1 MASIF
6 LRYLCLM
13 LVLSLGSLYFY
24 AASVDIKVFKS
35 PTGGFLEFLQIWSG
49 IMAFAAMTVSLLLS
63 TKLRLLNN
71 FFGGLDKSYWLH
83 KINGYFIAILVLI
96 HFTKVSGTF
105 EKNELSL
112 STLHREATNLGN
124 LLFWMIIILI
134 AATIIKKI
142 GKKTVLPYG
151 AWKVSHKLFIVVYL
165 GVSFHFLAINKP
177 YAGGSSIDN
186 FVIITAFFGL
196 VSLFYRGFSAMSYF
210 DYKISEIE
218 SNDEVTKLVIS
229 PDGRKKLT
237 PKPGQFAFLSFP
249 KVAGKKEK
257 HPFTIAK
264 SDADGSLTF
273 YIKSAGDFTSSLDE
287 HLNQDAK
294 VRVEGPH
301 GKFFFAKKSGR
312 PSLWIAG
319 GIGITPFIAF
329 ASSNHTQTM
338 QSSLLYVVKSR
349 NQALEVDTFSK
360 LAEANKEFN
369 FNVIAT
375 SEEGRPTGST
385 ISSLIPADCKEVDI
399 YFCGPTSLRKSIV
412 EHLRAANIKINKM
425 KYEVFAFR

>member
-1 MASIF
+1 MTSIF
-6 LRYLCLM
+6 LRYVCLM

-24 AASVDIKVFKS
+24 AASVDITVFKS

-49 IMAFAAMTVSLLLS
+49 IMAFVAMTVSLLLS
-63 TKLRLLNN
+63 TKLRLINN
-71 FFGGLDKSYWLH
+71 VFGGLDKSYWIH
-83 KINGYFIAILVLI
+83 KLNGYFIALLVLI

-105 EKNELSL
+105 EKNELFV

-124 LLFWMIIILI
+124 ILFWMIIILI
-134 AATIIKKI
+134 AATIVKKI
-142 GKKTVLPYG
+142 GKKTLLSYG
-151 AWKVSHKLFIVVYL
+151 AWKISHKLFIAVYL

-186 FVIITAFFGL
+186 FMIITAIVGL
-196 VSLFYRGFSAMSYF
+196 VSLFYRGFSLIHYF

-218 SNDEVTKLVIS
+218 SNNEVTKLVIS
-229 PDGRKKLT
+229 PVGRKKLT

-249 KVAGKKEK
+249 KVSSKKER

-264 SDADGSLTF
+264 SDVDGSLTF

-287 HLNQDAK
+287 HLNRDAK

-301 GKFFFAKKSGR
+301 GKFALAKKSGR
-312 PSLWIAG
+312 RSLWIAG

-329 ASSNHTQTM
+329 ASSNDTQTM

-349 NQALEVDTFSK
+349 DQALEVQTFTK

-375 SEEGRPTGST
+375 SEDGRPTGNT
-385 ISSLIPADCKEVDI
+385 ISSLIPADCNEVDV
-399 YFCGPTSLRKSIV
+399 YFCGPTSLRKSVV
-412 EHLRAANIKINKM
+412 EHLRASNIKINKM

>member
-6 LRYLCLM
+6 FRYVCLM
-13 LVLSLGSLYFY
+13 LLLSLGSLYFY

-49 IMAFAAMTVSLLLS
+49 IMAFVAMTVSLLLS
-63 TKLRLLNN
+63 TKLRLINN
-71 FFGGLDKSYWLH
+71 VFGGLDKSYWIH
-83 KINGYFIAILVLI
+83 KLNGYFIALLVLI

-105 EKNELSL
+105 EKNELFL

-124 LLFWMIIILI
+124 ILFWMIIILI
-134 AATIIKKI
+134 AATIVKKI
-142 GKKTVLPYG
+142 GKKTLLSYG
-151 AWKVSHKLFIVVYL
+151 AWKISHKLFIAVYL

-186 FVIITAFFGL
+186 FMIITAIVGL
-196 VSLFYRGFSAMSYF
+196 VSLFYRGFSTINYF

-218 SNDEVTKLVIS
+218 TNSEVTKLVIS
-229 PDGRKKLT
+229 PVGRKKLT
-237 PKPGQFAFLSFP
+237 HKPGQFAFLSFP
-249 KVAGKKEK
+249 KVASKKER

-264 SDADGSLTF
+264 SDVDGSLTF
-273 YIKSAGDFTSSLDE
+273 YIKSAGDFTSSLDA
-287 HLNQDAK
+287 HLNRDAK

-301 GKFFFAKKSGR
+301 GKFALAKKSGR
-312 PSLWIAG
+312 RSLWIAG

-329 ASSNHTQTM
+329 ASSNDTQTM

-349 NQALEVDTFSK
+349 DQALEVQTFTK

-375 SEEGRPTGST
+375 SEDGRPTGNT
-385 ISSLIPADCKEVDI
+385 ISSLIPADCNEVDV
-399 YFCGPTSLRKSIV
+399 YFCGPTSLRKSVV
-412 EHLRAANIKINKM
+412 EHLRASNIKINKM

>member
-6 LRYLCLM
+6 FRYVCLM
-13 LVLSLGSLYFY
+13 LLLSLGSLYFY

-49 IMAFAAMTVSLLLS
+49 IMAFVAMTVSLLLS
-63 TKLRLLNN
+63 TKLRLINN
-71 FFGGLDKSYWLH
+71 VFGGLDKSYWIH
-83 KINGYFIAILVLI
+83 KLNGYFIALLVLI

-105 EKNELSL
+105 EKNELFV

-124 LLFWMIIILI
+124 ILFWMIIILI
-134 AATIIKKI
+134 AATIVKKI
-142 GKKTVLPYG
+142 GKKTLLSYG
-151 AWKVSHKLFIVVYL
+151 AWKISHKLFIAVYL

-186 FVIITAFFGL
+186 FMIITAIVGL
-196 VSLFYRGFSAMSYF
+196 VSLFYRGFSTINYF

-218 SNDEVTKLVIS
+218 TNSEVTKLVIS
-229 PDGRKKLT
+229 PVGRKKLT
-237 PKPGQFAFLSFP
+237 HKPGQFAFLSFP
-249 KVAGKKEK
+249 KVVGKKEK

-264 SDADGSLTF
+264 SDVDGSLTF
-273 YIKSAGDFTSSLDE
+273 YIKSAGDFTSSLDA
-287 HLNQDAK
+287 HLNRDAK

-301 GKFFFAKKSGR
+301 GKFALAKKSGR
-312 PSLWIAG
+312 RSLWIAG

-329 ASSNHTQTM
+329 ASSNDTQTM

-349 NQALEVDTFSK
+349 DQALEVQTFTK

-375 SEEGRPTGST
+375 SEDGRPTGNT
-385 ISSLIPADCKEVDI
+385 ISSLIPADCNEVDV
-399 YFCGPTSLRKSIV
+399 YFCGPTSLRKSVV
-412 EHLRAANIKINKM
+412 EHLRASNIKINKM

>member
-6 LRYLCLM
+6 FRYVCLM
-13 LVLSLGSLYFY
+13 LLLSLGSLYFY

-49 IMAFAAMTVSLLLS
+49 IMAFVAMTVSLLLS
-63 TKLRLLNN
+63 TKLRLINN
-71 FFGGLDKSYWLH
+71 VFGGLDKSYWIH
-83 KINGYFIAILVLI
+83 KLNGYFIALLVLI

-105 EKNELSL
+105 EKNELFV
-112 STLHREATNLGN
+112 STLHGEATNLGN
-124 LLFWMIIILI
+124 ILFWMIIILI
-134 AATIIKKI
+134 AATIVKKI
-142 GKKTVLPYG
+142 GKKTLLSYG
-151 AWKVSHKLFIVVYL
+151 AWKISHKLFIAVYL

-186 FVIITAFFGL
+186 FMIITAIVGL
-196 VSLFYRGFSAMSYF
+196 VSLFYRGFSTMNYF

-218 SNDEVTKLVIS
+218 SNNEVTKLVIS
-229 PDGRKKLT
+229 PVGRKKLT

-249 KVAGKKEK
+249 KVSSKKER

-264 SDADGSLTF
+264 SDVDGSLTF
-273 YIKSAGDFTSSLDE
+273 YIKSAGDFTSSLDA
-287 HLNQDAK
+287 HLNRDAK

-301 GKFFFAKKSGR
+301 GKFALAKKSGR
-312 PSLWIAG
+312 RSLWIAG

-329 ASSNHTQTM
+329 ASSNDTQTM

-349 NQALEVDTFSK
+349 DQALEVQTFTK

-375 SEEGRPTGST
+375 SEDGRPTGNT
-385 ISSLIPADCKEVDI
+385 ISSLIPADCNEVDV
-399 YFCGPTSLRKSIV
+399 YFCGPTSLRKSVV
-412 EHLRAANIKINKM
+412 EHLRASNIKINKM

>member
-6 LRYLCLM
+6 FRYVCLM
-13 LVLSLGSLYFY
+13 LLLSLGSLYFY

-49 IMAFAAMTVSLLLS
+49 IMAFVAMTVSLLLS
-63 TKLRLLNN
+63 TKLRLINN
-71 FFGGLDKSYWLH
+71 VFGGLDKSYWIH
-83 KINGYFIAILVLI
+83 KLNGYFIALLVLI

-105 EKNELSL
+105 EKNELFV

-124 LLFWMIIILI
+124 ILFWMIIILI
-134 AATIIKKI
+134 AATIVKKI
-142 GKKTVLPYG
+142 GKKTLLSYG
-151 AWKVSHKLFIVVYL
+151 AWKISHKLFIAVYL

-186 FVIITAFFGL
+186 FMIITAIVGL
-196 VSLFYRGFSAMSYF
+196 VSLFYRGFSTINYF

-218 SNDEVTKLVIS
+218 TNSEVTKLVIS
-229 PDGRKKLT
+229 PVGRKKLT

-249 KVAGKKEK
+249 KVASKKER

-264 SDADGSLTF
+264 SDVDGSLTF
-273 YIKSAGDFTSSLDE
+273 YIKSAGDFTSSLDA
-287 HLNQDAK
+287 HLNRDAK

-301 GKFFFAKKSGR
+301 GKFALAKKSGR
-312 PSLWIAG
+312 RSLWIAG

-329 ASSNHTQTM
+329 ASSNDTQTM

-349 NQALEVDTFSK
+349 DQALEVQTFTK

-375 SEEGRPTGST
+375 SEDGRPTGNT
-385 ISSLIPADCKEVDI
+385 ISSLIPADCNEVDV
-399 YFCGPTSLRKSIV
+399 YFCGPTSLRKSVV
-412 EHLRAANIKINKM
+412 EHLRASNIKINKM

>member
-186 FVIITAFFGL
+186 FVIITALFGL

-273 YIKSAGDFTSSLDE
+273 YIKSAGDFTSSLNE
-287 HLNQDAK
+287 NLNQDAK

-301 GKFFFAKKSGR
+301 GKFALAKKSGR
-312 PSLWIAG
+312 RSLWIAG

-349 NQALEVDTFSK
+349 NQVLEVDTFTK
-360 LAEANKEFN
+360 LADANKEFN
-369 FNVIAT
+369 YNVIVT
-375 SEEGRPTGST
+375 SEDGRPTGNT
-385 ISSLIPADCKEVDI
+385 ITSLIPADCKEVDV

-412 EHLRAANIKINKM
+412 NILRAANIKINKM

>member
-6 LRYLCLM
+6 FRYVCLM
-13 LVLSLGSLYFY
+13 LLLSLGSLYFY

-49 IMAFAAMTVSLLLS
+49 IMAFVAMTVSLLLS
-63 TKLRLLNN
+63 TKLRLINN
-71 FFGGLDKSYWLH
+71 VFGGLDKSYWIH
-83 KINGYFIAILVLI
+83 KLNGYFIALLVLI

-105 EKNELSL
+105 ETKKLFV

-124 LLFWMIIILI
+124 ILFWMIIILI
-134 AATIIKKI
+134 AATIVKKI
-142 GKKTVLPYG
+142 GKKTLLSYG
-151 AWKVSHKLFIVVYL
+151 AWKISHKLFIAVYL

-186 FVIITAFFGL
+186 FMIITAIVGL
-196 VSLFYRGFSAMSYF
+196 VSLFYRGFSTINYF

-218 SNDEVTKLVIS
+218 SNNEVTKLVIS
-229 PDGRKKLT
+229 PVGRKKLT

-249 KVAGKKEK
+249 KVASKKER

-264 SDADGSLTF
+264 SDVDGSLTF
-273 YIKSAGDFTSSLDE
+273 YIKSAGDFTSSLDA
-287 HLNQDAK
+287 HLNRDAK

-301 GKFFFAKKSGR
+301 GKFALAKKSGR
-312 PSLWIAG
+312 RSLWIAG

-329 ASSNHTQTM
+329 ASSNDTQTM

-349 NQALEVDTFSK
+349 DQALEVQTFTK

-375 SEEGRPTGST
+375 SEDGRPTGNT
-385 ISSLIPADCKEVDI
+385 ISSLIPADCKEVDV
-399 YFCGPTSLRKSIV
+399 YFCGPTSLRKSVV

>member
-49 IMAFAAMTVSLLLS
+49 IMAFVAMTVSLLLS
-63 TKLRLLNN
+63 TKLRLINN
-71 FFGGLDKSYWLH
+71 VFGGLDKSYWIH
-83 KINGYFIAILVLI
+83 KLNGYFIALLVLI

-105 EKNELSL
+105 EKNELFV

-124 LLFWMIIILI
+124 ILFWMIIILI
-134 AATIIKKI
+134 AATIIKKV
-142 GKKTVLPYG
+142 GKKTLLSYG
-151 AWKVSHKLFIVVYL
+151 AWKISHKLFIAVYL
-165 GVSFHFLAINKP
+165 GVSFHFWAINKP

-186 FVIITAFFGL
+186 FMIITAIVGL
-196 VSLFYRGFSAMSYF
+196 VSLFYRGFSTIHYF

-218 SNDEVTKLVIS
+218 SNNEVTKLVIS
-229 PDGRKKLT
+229 PVGRKKLT

-249 KVAGKKEK
+249 KVAGKEEK

-264 SDADGSLTF
+264 SDAGGNLTF

-375 SEEGRPTGST
+375 SEDGRPTGST

-399 YFCGPTSLRKSIV
+399 YFCGPTSLRKSVV

>member
-6 LRYLCLM
+6 FRYVCLM
-13 LVLSLGSLYFY
+13 LLLSLGSLYFY
-24 AASVDIKVFKS
+24 AASVDINVFKS

-63 TKLRLLNN
+63 TKLRLINN
-71 FFGGLDKSYWLH
+71 VFGGLDKSYWIH
-83 KINGYFIAILVLI
+83 KLNGYFIALLVLI

-105 EKNELSL
+105 EKNELFV

-124 LLFWMIIILI
+124 ILFWMIIILI
-134 AATIIKKI
+134 AATIVKKI
-142 GKKTVLPYG
+142 GKKTLLSYE
-151 AWKVSHKLFIVVYL
+151 AWKISHKLFIAVYL

-186 FVIITAFFGL
+186 FMIITAIVGL
-196 VSLFYRGFSAMSYF
+196 VSLFYRGFSTINYF

-218 SNDEVTKLVIS
+218 SNNEVTKLVIS
-229 PDGRKKLT
+229 PVGRKKLT

-249 KVAGKKEK
+249 KVASKKER

-264 SDADGSLTF
+264 SDVDGSLTF
-273 YIKSAGDFTSSLDE
+273 YIKSAGDFTSSLDA
-287 HLNQDAK
+287 HLNRDAK

-301 GKFFFAKKSGR
+301 GKFALAKKSGR
-312 PSLWIAG
+312 RSLWIAG

-329 ASSNHTQTM
+329 ASSNDTQTM

-349 NQALEVDTFSK
+349 DQALEVQTFTK

-375 SEEGRPTGST
+375 SEDGRPTGNT
-385 ISSLIPADCKEVDI
+385 ISSLIPADCNEIDV
-399 YFCGPTSLRKSIV
+399 YFCGPTSLRKSVV
-412 EHLRAANIKINKM
+412 EHLRASNIKINKM

>member
-6 LRYLCLM
+6 SRYLCLM

-49 IMAFAAMTVSLLLS
+49 IMAFVAMTVSLLLS
-63 TKLRLLNN
+63 TKLRLINN
-71 FFGGLDKSYWLH
+71 VFGGLDKSYWIH
-83 KINGYFIAILVLI
+83 KLNGYFIALLVLI

-105 EKNELSL
+105 EKNELFV

-124 LLFWMIIILI
+124 ILFWMIIILI

-142 GKKTVLPYG
+142 GKKTLLSYG
-151 AWKVSHKLFIVVYL
+151 AWKISHKLFIAVYL
-165 GVSFHFLAINKP
+165 GVSFHFWAINKP

-186 FVIITAFFGL
+186 FMIITAIVGL
-196 VSLFYRGFSAMSYF
+196 VSLFYRGFSTIHYF

-218 SNDEVTKLVIS
+218 SNNEVTKLVIS
-229 PDGRKKLT
+229 PVGRKKLT

-249 KVAGKKEK
+249 KVSSKKER

-264 SDADGSLTF
+264 SDVDGSLTF

-287 HLNQDAK
+287 HLNRDAK

-301 GKFFFAKKSGR
+301 GKFALAKKSGR
-312 PSLWIAG
+312 RSLWIAG

-329 ASSNHTQTM
+329 ASSNDTQTM

-349 NQALEVDTFSK
+349 DQALEVQTFTK

-375 SEEGRPTGST
+375 SEDGRPTGNT
-385 ISSLIPADCKEVDI
+385 ISSLIPADCNEVDV

-412 EHLRAANIKINKM
+412 KHLRAANIKINKM